1 MHTYGN
7 NIAGLTAKNHLDVT
21 ICFFCEEYAN
31 NNVYSADGT
40 LFFMSI
46 EI

>member
-7 NIAGLTAKNHLDVT
+7 NIAGLTAKSHLDVT

>member
-1 MHTYGN
+1 
-7 NIAGLTAKNHLDVT
+7 VT

-46 EI
+46 EIWEWNKQTLL